1 MPSWSPPAAEH
12 VRYDWQPR
20 ITVGKLGVFH
30 KGEVDIWSSFVKA
43 QHQLCFA
50 RLWLCFAMPAMQPN
64 RKRTQRVGGTHG
76 WQGAPTV

>member
-1 MPSWSPPAAEH
+1 MPAWSPPAAEH

-50 RLWLCFAMPAMQPN
+50 RFVALLRGAGDAAQP
-64 RKRTQRVGGTHG
+64 K
-76 WQGAPTV
+76 AD